1 MENVRVVITY
11 SDVDGLISIT
21 VDGNRLDISAIKG
34 KDIDE
39 WFEESDGRDGWNGLI
54 TEIKND
60 IASDNKR
67 VNFEFNGPKEDADKF
82 NNNLER
88 YGYENCQ
95 KMDDKTIY
103 EAILND
109 AKMLENRGYMEKA
122 LDKYKK
128 AADGGEIA
136 EAQFWMAE
144 YYKNELLN
152 IRWDEDEKEKSDLI
166 DKMLAYYEKAA
177 DQNYID
183 AQRSLAELYE
193 LGDIIGENEEEA
205 FKWNCRMAELNDI
218 PAQIK
223 VGDYYKKRGEAGD
236 YEKAEEY
243 YKRAT
248 EAESLKA
255 ENKWGLMYLRGG
267 VWEKSASE
275 NEKTEAIKKIIH
287 SAEKGF
293 DKAQFNLG
301 HFYLYGENGFSV
313 DYQEAYRWLEKSAEQ
328 ENRNAQYMLAYMYD
342 LGLGVEQNYEEEYKW
357 LEKSAEQEN
366 EAAQYMLAHM
376 YYYGKG
382 MEENYQEAFR
392 WYSKSAENEYSSAQ
406 NSLGDMYYFGQGV
419 EKNYQEAFKW
429 YSKSAEK
436 GNSDAQNSLG
446 DMYYYGKGIEKNY
459 QEAFKWYSES
469 AEKENSDAQYNLGYM
484 YDYGVGVEKNYLE
497 AFKWY
502 SESAEK
508 GNNNAINSLGDM
520 YYYGK
525 GMEKNYQ
532 KALEEY
538 KVAADNGSANG
549 CYKIAEY
556 FYSLIDNHGNIDTAA
571 FLAVGFLIPVTN
583 LITIPAGVVGRMIE
597 KKVKFKKFLKTDV
610 GKEMLKYY
618 QRGAEY
624 GDDKCID
631 RIKELEKYK

>member
-103 EAILND
+103 ETILTD

-128 AADGGEIA
+128 AADGGKIA

-144 YYKNELLN
+144 YYKNEFLN
-152 IRWDEDEKEKSDLI
+152 IRWDEDEKGKSDLI
-166 DKMLAYYEKAA
+166 DKMLVYYEKAA

-193 LGDIIGENEEEA
+193 VGDIIGENEEEA
-205 FKWNCRMAELNDI
+205 FKWNYRMAELNDI

-275 NEKTEAIKKIIH
+275 NERAEAIKKIIH

-301 HFYLYGENGFSV
+301 RFYLYGENGFSV

-382 MEENYQEAFR
+382 MEENYQEAF
-392 WYSKSAENEYSSAQ
+392 
-406 NSLGDMYYFGQGV
+406 
-419 EKNYQEAFKW
+419 KW

-469 AEKENSDAQYNLGYM
+469 AEKGNSDAQYNLGYM

-508 GNNNAINSLGDM
+508 GNNNATNSLGDM

-583 LITIPAGVVGRMIE
+583 LITITAGVVGRMIE